1 MAKGEDVRV
10 TAILECNSCVRKS
23 VISY

>member
-1 MAKGEDVRV
+1 MAKGKDVRV

>member
-1 MAKGEDVRV
+1 MAKGKDVRL
-10 TAILECNSCVRKS
+10 TAILECNSCARKS